1 MYINIKTF
9 RKFEAYVFI
18 RDKDRDFCTHF
29 IIMRNIL
36 ITIYFLVS
44 HQIGA
49 VDYGAVVFSELMV
62 DPEPTVGLPPVEYL
76 ELYNRSATAVSL
88 TGWTLLYGDKSYSL
102 PACSLDPGAYVVLC
116 AKANVIAFSEA
127 AMGMSTFPSLLN
139 TGKLM
144 ALLSSSAELVSCL
157 DYSEKWY
164 GSGFKAEGG
173 WSMECKDLSNLSGSA
188 NNWMASKDAS
198 GGTPGRMN
206 SVATVNPSS
215 TIPHCTRLYVP
226 SPNTLEVH
234 FSEFMQPS
242 DLTNILNYSITPES
256 AIILSAT
263 IDLPELRRVKLTLSD
278 TLVSGVTYGLSLTG
292 LYNIS
297 DIPLKDTILQV
308 GLPEIPEPGSLQ
320 LNELLF
326 NPKSGGFDYVEFVN
340 VSSKGVDL
348 SQVLL
353 TNRSADG
360 TLNAGKQLSD
370 KPLCCLPGTYWLLTE
385 NPDSLCLT
393 FPTMPNAIQLAGFPS
408 MPDDLGNVS
417 LVTTSAEIVDEVD
430 YDEHMH
436 FALITNREGVALEKI
451 RPEAPSHQRS
461 NWLSAN
467 AASHFGTPGFKNSQF
482 REAEVPSS
490 KGFYVRQ
497 AWMTPNND
505 GQDDRVDILYE
516 LPEPCAGNLTLY
528 DLNGR
533 VIRKLVNNEVLATSG
548 SILWDGIRQDGTPA
562 PIGRYILFAEAYTQ
576 TGKVIRNRL
585 VLTILF

>member
-1 MYINIKTF
+1 
-9 RKFEAYVFI
+9 
-18 RDKDRDFCTHF
+18 
-29 IIMRNIL
+29 MRNFL
-36 ITIYFLVS
+36 LAIYCLAY
-44 HQIGA
+44 QLAGA

-62 DPEPTVGLPPVEYL
+62 DPEPSVGLPAVEYL
-76 ELYNRSATAVSL
+76 ELCNRSATAVSL
-88 TGWTLLYGDKSYSL
+88 TGWTLLYGDKSYPL
-102 PACSLDPGAYVVLC
+102 PACILAPGAYVVLC
-116 AKANVIAFSEA
+116 AKANLNAFSEA
-127 AMGMSTFPSLLN
+127 VMGMSTFPSLLN

-173 WSMECKDLSNLSGSA
+173 WSLECKDLSNLSGSA
-188 NNWMASKDAS
+188 SNWTASKDAS

-206 SVATVNPSS
+206 SVSTVNPTSA
-215 TIPHCTRLYVP
+215 IPCCTRIYVTT
-226 SPNTLEVH
+226 PNTFEIH

-242 DLTNILNYSITPES
+242 DLTNILNYTIMPEN
-256 AIILSAT
+256 AIVLSAT
-263 IDLPELRRVKLTLSD
+263 IDQPELRRVKLLLSD
-278 TLVSGVTYGLSLTG
+278 TLVSGVAYGLSLTG
-292 LYNIS
+292 LYNLS
-297 DIPLKDTILQV
+297 GLPLKDTTLQV
-308 GLPEIPEPGSLQ
+308 GLPEKPEAGSLQ

-360 TLNAGKQLSD
+360 ALNAGKQLSD
-370 KPLCCLPGTYWLLTE
+370 KPLCCLPGSYWLLTE

-393 FPTMPNAIQLAGFPS
+393 FPPMPNALQLAGFPS
-408 MPDDLGNVS
+408 MPDDFGNVCM
-417 LVTTSAEIVDEVD
+417 VTTSAEIVDEMD
-430 YDEHMH
+430 YDEQMH

-451 RPEAPSHQRS
+451 RPEAPSQQRS
-461 NWLSAN
+461 NWISAN

-482 REAEVPSS
+482 READVSGT

-505 GQDDRVDILYE
+505 GRDDRICVQYD
-516 LPEPCAGNLTLY
+516 LPEACAGNLSVY
-528 DLNGR
+528 DLQGR
-533 VIRKLVNNEVLATSG
+533 VVRKLANNEVFAFEG
-548 SILWDGIRQDGTPA
+548 SYLWDGIREDGTLA
-562 PIGRYILFAEAYTQ
+562 PFGRYILFAEAFTPK
-576 TGKVIRNRL
+576 GKVIRSRL

>member
-18 RDKDRDFCTHF
+18 RYKDRDFCTDF
-29 IIMRNIL
+29 KVMRNFL
-36 ITIYFLVS
+36 LVIYCLAY
-44 HQIGA
+44 QLAGA

-62 DPEPTVGLPPVEYL
+62 DPEPIVGLTAVEYL
-76 ELYNRSATAVSL
+76 ELCSRSATAVSL
-88 TGWTLLYGDKSYSL
+88 TGWTLLYGDKTYPL
-102 PACSLDPGAYVVLC
+102 PTCTLGPGAYVVLC
-116 AKANVIAFSEA
+116 AKANVNAFSGNV
-127 AMGMSTFPSLLN
+127 MGMSTFPSLLN

-173 WSMECKDLSNLSGSA
+173 WSLECKDLSNFSGSA
-188 NNWMASKDAS
+188 NNWTASKDAS

-206 SVATVNPSS
+206 SVASVNPSS
-215 TIPHCTRLYVP
+215 TIPSCTRIYVP
-226 SPNTLEVH
+226 TPNTLEVH

-242 DLTNILNYSITPES
+242 DLTNILNYTITPES
-256 AIILSAT
+256 AIVLSAT
-263 IDLPELRRVKLTLSD
+263 IDIPELRRVKLTLSD

-297 DIPLKDTILQV
+297 GILLKDTTLQV
-308 GLPEIPEPGSLQ
+308 GLPEKPETGSLQ

-340 VSSKGVDL
+340 VSTKGVDL

-393 FPTMPNAIQLAGFPS
+393 FPHMPNALKIPSFPS
-408 MPDDLGNVS
+408 MPDDFGNVS
-417 LVTTSAEIVDEVD
+417 LVTISAEILDEMD

-436 FALITNREGVALEKI
+436 FVLITNREGVALEKI
-451 RPEAPSHQRS
+451 RPDAPSQQRP
-461 NWLSAN
+461 NWISAN
-467 AASHFGTPGFKNSQF
+467 AASHFGTPGYQNSQF
-482 REAEVPSS
+482 REAEATST

-505 GQDDRVDILYE
+505 GRDDRVDILYE

-528 DLNGR
+528 DLHGR

-548 SILWDGIRQDGTPA
+548 TILWDGIRQDGTPA
-562 PIGRYILFAEAYTQ
+562 PIGRYILFAEAYTP